1 MICQKRARQTRQHFV
16 GRNHLLAN
24 FIAMAFQATHVR
36 VCLKCNWN
44 LVGKTNW
51 NCCIMQK
58 AIKPQ
63 TERPLQLGGWKWMVK
78 RETTIDFNAIF
89 YFSKIPTCSIK
100 PLAFFKHL
108 KVALVPQKL
117 NTYIYRKGLENIK
130 SDRPQTQSPFDS
142 VPFDSLRCE
151 RAMANRQINKQS
163 RAVLWLSARLWL
175 LQRCV
180 CI

>member
-1 MICQKRARQTRQHFV
+1 MHKRNSMHFHKIYFLYFSYTHLIFMICQKRARQTRQHFV

-89 YFSKIPTCSIK
+89 YFSKIKTGNSELCFKFIK
-100 PLAFFKHL
+100 PKCLWIFYLSKHALFYKKHL
-108 KVALVPQKL
+108 KMY
-117 NTYIYRKGLENIK
+117 TFYI
-130 SDRPQTQSPFDS
+130 
-142 VPFDSLRCE
+142 
-151 RAMANRQINKQS
+151 
-163 RAVLWLSARLWL
+163 
-175 LQRCV
+175 
-180 CI
+180 